1 MSIQTDNTSPS
12 ADNIKLGKFVAGA
25 LGFEPHVYSYSDETE
40 EHKLR
45 VLSLIDPIDQNIKI
59 YCTIGVSDYPNIIN
73 TTNIPIKLLLATY
86 KEYDKATNIL
96 STCGFYISK
105 DGFECRPGT
114 VFMRMVELYYKDTE
128 MKHIYFTEPFLWQ
141 DKLEQLALENKKV
154 AFLFCIPI
162 SDKELQYKQENGDDA
177 LESLLQEHEI
187 DFYDINRKSVL

>member
-1 MSIQTDNTSPS
+1 MSTQTSNTPPS

-25 LGFEPHVYSYSDETE
+25 LGFEPHVYPYFDKTE
-40 EHKLR
+40 ENKLS
-45 VLSLIDPIDQNIKI
+45 VLSLADPIDQNVKI
-59 YCTIGVSDYPNIIN
+59 YCTIGVSDHPNIIN
-73 TTNIPIKLLLATY
+73 ATNIPIELLLATY
-86 KEYDKATNIL
+86 KKYDKAPNIL

-141 DKLEQLALENKKV
+141 EKLEQLTLENKKV
-154 AFLFCIPI
+154 TFLFCIPI

-187 DFYDINRKSVL
+187 DFYDINRKSVI